1 MAIEGKGGK
10 GERNR
15 DISAATFL
23 HRDVR
28 TSGKLN

>member
-1 MAIEGKGGK
+1 MAREGKGGK

-28 TSGKLN
+28 TS